1 MIYLDNA
8 ATTWPK
14 PESVIKAVAESL
26 KNSAANPGRSGHKM
40 SISAS
45 EKIFSVREQIAS
57 LFGIGN
63 PCNVIFTMNAT
74 HGINIVING
83 VLEKGDHVICT
94 QMDHNSVLRPIYQ
107 RENEIEIS
115 LAKANYEGY
124 VDSEEIKKLIKP
136 NTKLI
141 AVTHASNVCG
151 TIEPIKEIARIA
163 KDSGV
168 LFLLDASQSAGILD
182 INMERDGI
190 DFLAAPGHKA
200 LYGPMGTGVL
210 LINTDYELK
219 PLICGGTGSS
229 SHLMYQPGEL
239 PDRFE
244 AGTLNFPG
252 ICGLG
257 AGVSFVASLG
267 CDNIYRHEKKLC
279 SFALDGISELPA
291 FKIIGK
297 KTIDDR
303 VGTVSFVHETLS
315 SQAVSEYL
323 NSSYNIATRPMYHC
337 AYPAHIALGTQNG
350 GTVRVSFGIFNTIS
364 QVKTLLYALEHIQ
377 NK

>member
-1 MIYLDNA
+1 MIYFDNA

-14 PESVIKAVAESL
+14 PESVINAVAESL
-26 KNSAANPGRSGHKM
+26 KHSSANPGRSGHKM

-45 EKIFSVREQIAS
+45 EKIFSIREEIAAF
-57 LFGIGN
+57 FGISN
-63 PCNVIFTMNAT
+63 PCNVIFTMNST
-74 HGINIVING
+74 HALNIVING

-94 QMDHNSVLRPIYQ
+94 QMDHNSVLRPIFTRQ
-107 RENEIEIS
+107 DEVEIS
-115 LAKANYEGY
+115 VAKADSEGY
-124 VDSEEIKKLIKP
+124 VDSGEIKKLIKP

-151 TIEPIKEIARIA
+151 TIEPAKQISKIA
-163 KDSGV
+163 KEHGV
-168 LFLLDASQSAGILD
+168 LFLLDTSQSAGILN
-182 INMERDGI
+182 I
-190 DFLAAPGHKA
+190 
-200 LYGPMGTGVL
+200 
-210 LINTDYELK
+210 TDYELK

-229 SHLMYQPGEL
+229 SHLLTQPQEL

-244 AGTLNFPG
+244 AGTLNYPG

-257 AGVSFVASLG
+257 AGVRFVSALG
-267 CDNIYRHEKKLC
+267 CDNIFNHEKKLC
-279 SFALDGISELPA
+279 SFAINGISELPA
-291 FKIIGK
+291 YKIIGK
-297 KTIDDR
+297 KNSEGR
-303 VGTVSFVHETLS
+303 VGTISFVHETLS

-323 NSSYNIATRPMYHC
+323 NSSYNIATRSMYHC
-337 AYPAHIALGTQNG
+337 AYPSHVALGTKNG

>member
-14 PESVIKAVAESL
+14 PESVISAVAESL
-26 KNSAANPGRSGHKM
+26 KHSAANPGRSGHKM

-45 EKIFSVREQIAS
+45 EKIFLIREEIAA
-57 LFGIGN
+57 LFGISNPGN
-63 PCNVIFTMNAT
+63 VVFTMNAT
-74 HGINIVING
+74 HGLNIVING

-94 QMDHNSVLRPIYQ
+94 QMDHNSVLRPVYQ

-115 LAKANYEGY
+115 LAKANDEGY
-124 VDSEEIKKLIKP
+124 VDSEEIKRLIKP

-141 AVTHASNVCG
+141 AMTHASNVCG
-151 TIEPIKEIARIA
+151 TIEPIKEIAKIA
-163 KDSGV
+163 KEKGV

-200 LYGPMGTGVL
+200 LYGPMGTGIL
-210 LINTDYELK
+210 LINTAHNLK
-219 PLICGGTGSS
+219 PLISGGTGSN
-229 SHLMYQPGEL
+229 SHLLYQPDEL

-257 AGVSFVASLG
+257 AGVRFVSTLG

-279 SFALDGISELPA
+279 SFALDGILELPA
-291 FKIIGK
+291 YKIIGK
-297 KTIDDR
+297 KTTQGR
-303 VGTVSFVHETLS
+303 VGTVSFVHQTLP

-323 NSSYNIATRPMYHC
+323 NSSYNIATRSMYHC
-337 AYPAHIALGTQNG
+337 AYPSHASLGTKNS

-377 NK
+377 K

>member
-1 MIYLDNA
+1 MIYFDNA

-14 PESVIKAVAESL
+14 PESVINAVAESL
-26 KNSAANPGRSGHKM
+26 KHSSANPGRSGHKM

-45 EKIFSVREQIAS
+45 EKIFSIREEIAAF
-57 LFGIGN
+57 FGISN
-63 PCNVIFTMNAT
+63 PCNVIFTMNST
-74 HGINIVING
+74 HALNIVING

-94 QMDHNSVLRPIYQ
+94 QMDHNSVLRPIFTRQ
-107 RENEIEIS
+107 DEVEIS
-115 LAKANYEGY
+115 VAKADSEGY
-124 VDSEEIKKLIKP
+124 VDSGEIKKLIKP

-151 TIEPIKEIARIA
+151 TIEPAKEISKIA
-163 KDSGV
+163 KEHGV
-168 LFLLDASQSAGILD
+168 LFLLDASQSAGILN
-182 INMERDGI
+182 INMEKDGI

-229 SHLMYQPGEL
+229 SHLLTQPQEL

-244 AGTLNFPG
+244 SGTLNYPG

-257 AGVSFVASLG
+257 AGVRFVSALG
-267 CDNIYRHEKKLC
+267 CDNIFNHEKKLC
-279 SFALDGISELPA
+279 SFAINGISELPA
-291 FKIIGK
+291 YKIIGK
-297 KTIDDR
+297 KNSEGR
-303 VGTVSFVHETLS
+303 VGTISFVHETLS

-323 NSSYNIATRPMYHC
+323 NSSYNIATRSMYHC
-337 AYPAHIALGTQNG
+337 AYPSHVALGTKNG